1 MTTPSSS
8 SDVPSRASLLR
19 STLIALAVATVLL
32 VTCVL
37 PAEYGK
43 DLTGVGRLLG
53 LTQMGEVKLA
63 LAEEAASNAA
73 AEASAD
79 SVIAAA
85 EAGAESSEGAT
96 TAGGSSANGSPAGA
110 AAADA
115 STAGAVAAAP
125 VLRVDTTL
133 MTLPPNKGGEI
144 KLVMPAQTR
153 AAYRWTV
160 TGGVVNFD
168 MHGDS
173 TNAPK
178 DWFVSYRKG
187 QGAAADSGELLAGFK
202 GNHGWYWRNRG
213 TGDVLIRLVTSGA
226 YERVEKH

>member
-1 MTTPSSS
+1 MTAPTVTTDTPSGT
-8 SDVPSRASLLR
+8 SLLR
-19 STLIALAVATVLL
+19 STAIAVAVAGALL

-37 PAEYGK
+37 PAEYGV
-43 DLTGVGRLLG
+43 DPTGMGRVLG

-85 EAGAESSEGAT
+85 ESATVPAAAEASQPAESLAT
-96 TAGGSSANGSPAGA
+96 
-110 AAADA
+110 
-115 STAGAVAAAP
+115 
-125 VLRVDTTL
+125 RVDTTL
-133 MTLPPNKGGEI
+133 VALLPNKGGEI
-144 KLVMPAQTR
+144 KLVMPGGSR
-153 AAYRWTV
+153 AGYRWSV

-178 DWFVSYRKG
+178 NWFVSYRKG
-187 QGAAADSGELLAGFK
+187 KGAAADSGELVAGFN

-213 TGDVLIRLVTSGA
+213 SREVLVQLITTGSYARIDRLP
-226 YERVEKH
+226 

>member
-1 MTTPSSS
+1 MTPPVPPIDQPS
-8 SDVPSRASLLR
+8 AGSLLR
-19 STLIALAVATVLL
+19 STLIAMAVAAVLL

-43 DLTGVGRLLG
+43 DPTGIGTLLG
-53 LTQMGEVKLA
+53 LTQMGETKLA
-63 LAEEAASNAA
+63 LAEEEAANAA

-85 EAGAESSEGAT
+85 ESGAQ
-96 TAGGSSANGSPAGA
+96 A
-110 AAADA
+110 AVPA
-115 STAGAVAAAP
+115 STDAPAASDAPAVTAS
-125 VLRVDTTL
+125 RVDTTL
-133 MTLPPNKGGEI
+133 VTLQSNKGGEV
-144 KLVMPAQTR
+144 KLVMPGGTR
-153 AAYRWTV
+153 ATYHWSV
-160 TGGVVNFD
+160 TNGVVNFD

-187 QGAAADSGELLAGFK
+187 QRTAADSGELVAGFT

-213 TGDVLIRLVTSGA
+213 TREVLVRLITSGE
-226 YERVEKH
+226 YSRIDKHL

>member
-1 MTTPSSS
+1 MTEPTVPPDAPSS
-8 SDVPSRASLLR
+8 ASLVR
-19 STLIALAVATVLL
+19 STLIAAAVAGVLL

-37 PAEYGK
+37 PAEYGV
-43 DLTGVGRLLG
+43 DPTGVGRVLG

-85 EAGAESSEGAT
+85 EAGTDAPV
-96 TAGGSSANGSPAGA
+96 SSADGVSSLAD
-110 AAADA
+110 AAD
-115 STAGAVAAAP
+115 
-125 VLRVDTTL
+125 RVDTTL
-133 MTLPPNKGGEI
+133 VTLAPGQGGEV
-144 KLVMPAQTR
+144 KLVMPGGSR
-153 AAYRWTV
+153 ARYAWRITN
-160 TGGVVNFD
+160 GVVNYD

-178 DWFVSYRKG
+178 DWFVSYKKAQRV
-187 QGAAADSGELLAGFK
+187 ASDSGELVAGFD

-213 TGDVLIRLVTSGA
+213 TRDVLVQLITSGTYA
-226 YERVEKH
+226 RIDKHL

>member
-1 MTTPSSS
+1 MTMPSAPLNSPSSG
-8 SDVPSRASLLR
+8 SLLR
-19 STLIALAVATVLL
+19 STLIAVAVAAVLL

-43 DLTGVGRLLG
+43 DPTGVGRLLG

-63 LAEEAASNAA
+63 LAEEAAANAA

-85 EAGAESSEGAT
+85 EAGAEPGVASASGAPT
-96 TAGGSSANGSPAGA
+96 A
-110 AAADA
+110 AA
-115 STAGAVAAAP
+115 S
-125 VLRVDTTL
+125 RVDTTL
-133 MTLPPNKGGEI
+133 VTLAPGKGGEI
-144 KLVMPAQTR
+144 KLVMPGGTR
-153 AAYRWTV
+153 AAYHWSV

-187 QGAAADSGELLAGFK
+187 QAAAADSGDLVAGFA

-213 TGDVLIRLVTSGA
+213 RQPVLIRLVTRGSYLA
-226 YERVEKH
+226 VDKHL

>member
-1 MTTPSSS
+1 MTTPT
-8 SDVPSRASLLR
+8 VPSETPSSASLVR
-19 STLIALAVATVLL
+19 STLIAAAVAGLLL

-37 PAEYGK
+37 PAEYGI
-43 DLTGVGRLLG
+43 DPTGVGRMLG

-85 EAGAESSEGAT
+85 EA
-96 TAGGSSANGSPAGA
+96 
-110 AAADA
+110 
-115 STAGAVAAAP
+115 VAAAP
-125 VLRVDTTL
+125 VPEAAAATADAADRTDTTL
-133 MTLPPNKGGEI
+133 VTLAPGKGGEV
-144 KLVMPAQTR
+144 KLVMPGGSR
-153 AAYRWTV
+153 ARYTWRITN
-160 TGGVVNFD
+160 GVVNYD

-178 DWFVSYRKG
+178 DWFVSYKKA
-187 QGAAADSGELLAGFK
+187 QGVAADSGELVAGFN

-213 TGDVLIRLVTSGA
+213 TGDVLVQLITAGTYARID
-226 YERVEKH
+226 KHL

>member
-1 MTTPSSS
+1 MTTPTAATEM
-8 SDVPSRASLLR
+8 PSGRSLLR
-19 STLIALAVATVLL
+19 STAIAVAVAGVLL
-32 VTCVL
+32 LTCVL
-37 PAEYGK
+37 PAEYGV
-43 DLTGVGRLLG
+43 DPTGVGRVLG

-79 SVIAAA
+79 SVIAASESA
-85 EAGAESSEGAT
+85 VPPAPAESGQ
-96 TAGGSSANGSPAGA
+96 
-110 AAADA
+110 
-115 STAGAVAAAP
+115 AVAAP

-133 MTLPPNKGGEI
+133 VTLLPNKGGEI
-144 KLVMPAQTR
+144 KLVMPGGSR
-153 AAYRWTV
+153 AAYRWSV

-187 QGAAADSGELLAGFK
+187 QRAAADSGELVAGFT

-213 TGDVLIRLVTSGA
+213 TREVLVQLITTGSYARIDQ
-226 YERVEKH
+226 HF

>member
-1 MTTPSSS
+1 MTTPPAPVDAPSSL
-8 SDVPSRASLLR
+8 RLLR
-19 STLIALAVATVLL
+19 STLIAAAVAGVLL

-43 DLTGVGRLLG
+43 DPTGIGRVLG
-53 LTQMGEVKLA
+53 LTQMGEVKMA

-85 EAGAESSEGAT
+85 ESGAE
-96 TAGGSSANGSPAGA
+96 PGA
-110 AAADA
+110 AA
-115 STAGAVAAAP
+115 TTGAPGATGT
-125 VLRVDTTL
+125 RVDTTL
-133 MTLPPNKGGEI
+133 VTLAPGKGGEI
-144 KLVMPAQTR
+144 KLVMRGATR
-153 AAYRWTV
+153 AAYNWSV
-160 TGGVVNFD
+160 SGGVVNFD

-187 QGAAADSGELLAGFK
+187 QRAAADSGELVAGFD

-213 TGDVLIRLVTSGA
+213 REPVLIRLVTSGSYSA
-226 YERVEKH
+226 VDKHL

>member
-1 MTTPSSS
+1 VTIPPATTEQPSG
-8 SDVPSRASLLR
+8 RSLLR
-19 STLIALAVATVLL
+19 STAIAVVVAGVLL

-37 PAEYGK
+37 PAEYGV
-43 DLTGVGRLLG
+43 DPTGVGRVLG

-85 EAGAESSEGAT
+85 ES
-96 TAGGSSANGSPAGA
+96 
-110 AAADA
+110 
-115 STAGAVAAAP
+115 AVAPEAASGQATDATA
-125 VLRVDTTL
+125 LRVDTTL
-133 MTLPPNKGGEI
+133 VTLLPNKGGEI
-144 KLVMPAQTR
+144 KLVMPGGSR
-153 AAYRWTV
+153 AAYRWSV

-178 DWFVSYRKG
+178 DWFVSYNKG
-187 QGAAADSGELLAGFK
+187 QGAAADSGELVAGFN

-213 TGDVLIRLVTSGA
+213 TREVLVQLITTGSYSAIDRHL
-226 YERVEKH
+226 

>member
-1 MTTPSSS
+1 MSDPVSTPETPS
-8 SDVPSRASLLR
+8 AGSLLR
-19 STLIALAVATVLL
+19 STVIALVVAGVLL

-37 PAEYGK
+37 PAEYGT
-43 DLTGVGRLLG
+43 DPTGIGRVLG

-79 SVIAAA
+79 SVIAAS
-85 EAGAESSEGAT
+85 ESSDAT
-96 TAGGSSANGSPAGA
+96 PA
-110 AAADA
+110 AATA
-115 STAGAVAAAP
+115 S
-125 VLRVDTTL
+125 DTPALATRL
-133 MTLPPNKGGEI
+133 DTMLVTLPPNKGGEI
-144 KLVMPAQTR
+144 KLVMPNGTR
-153 AAYRWTV
+153 VAYTWAV

-178 DWFVSYRKG
+178 DWFVSYKKA
-187 QGAAADSGELLAGFK
+187 QGVAADSGDLVAGFN

-213 TGDVLIRLVTSGA
+213 TSDVLIRLITSGA
-226 YERVEKH
+226 YERIEKHL

>member
-1 MTTPSSS
+1 MNTTPTAPEA
-8 SDVPSRASLLR
+8 PSNTSLLGA
-19 STLIALAVATVLL
+19 TLIALAVAGIIL

-37 PAEYGK
+37 PAEFGV
-43 DLTGVGRLLG
+43 DPTGVGRLLG

-85 EAGAESSEGAT
+85 EAASVPAVPEAGAT
-96 TAGGSSANGSPAGA
+96 I
-110 AAADA
+110 A
-115 STAGAVAAAP
+115 SGTTIVH
-125 VLRVDTTL
+125 VDTTL
-133 MTLPPNKGGEI
+133 VTLAPNKGGEI
-144 KLVMPAQTR
+144 KLVMPVGSTAGYHWS
-153 AAYRWTV
+153 A

-187 QGAAADSGELLAGFK
+187 RGVAADSGELVAGFT

-213 TGDVLIRLVTSGA
+213 SGDVLVRLITRGTYS
-226 YERVEKH
+226 RIDRHL

>member
-1 MTTPSSS
+1 MSDPVSTPETPSAS
-8 SDVPSRASLLR
+8 SLLR
-19 STLIALAVATVLL
+19 STVIALVVAGLLL

-43 DLTGVGRLLG
+43 DPTAIGRLLG

-79 SVIAAA
+79 SVIAAS
-85 EAGAESSEGAT
+85 ESSDATPTAAT
-96 TAGGSSANGSPAGA
+96 TSETPALA
-110 AAADA
+110 
-115 STAGAVAAAP
+115 T
-125 VLRVDTTL
+125 RVDTTL
-133 MTLPPNKGGEI
+133 VTLPPNKGGEI
-144 KLVMPAQTR
+144 KLVMPKDTR
-153 AAYRWTV
+153 VAYRWSV

-178 DWFVSYRKG
+178 DWFVSYRKA
-187 QGAAADSGELLAGFK
+187 QGVADREPRTFKPCRARISVAGLAP
-202 GNHGWYWRNRG
+202 WR
-213 TGDVLIRLVTSGA
+213 V
-226 YERVEKH
+226 

>member
-1 MTTPSSS
+1 MTASPSTPVAPSS
-8 SDVPSRASLLR
+8 ASLLR
-19 STLIALAVATVLL
+19 STLLAVAVAAVLL
-32 VTCVL
+32 ITCVL

-43 DLTGVGRLLG
+43 DPTGIGRMLG

-85 EAGAESSEGAT
+85 EAGR
-96 TAGGSSANGSPAGA
+96 GSPADAASVPA
-110 AAADA
+110 AAG
-115 STAGAVAAAP
+115 TLAV
-125 VLRVDTTL
+125 RTDTTRV
-133 MTLPPNKGGEI
+133 TLPPNKGGEI
-144 KLVMPAQTR
+144 KLVMPAGTKTG
-153 AAYRWTV
+153 YRWTV

-178 DWFVSYRKG
+178 NWFVSYKKG
-187 QGAAADSGELLAGFK
+187 QAAAADSGDLAARFN

-213 TGDVLIRLVTSGA
+213 TSDVLITLITTGTYARIDEHL
-226 YERVEKH
+226 